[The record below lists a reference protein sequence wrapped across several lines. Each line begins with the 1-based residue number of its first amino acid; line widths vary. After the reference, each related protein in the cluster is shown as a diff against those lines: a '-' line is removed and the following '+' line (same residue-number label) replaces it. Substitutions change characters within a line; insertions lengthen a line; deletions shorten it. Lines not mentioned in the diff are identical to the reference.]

1 MDIPR
6 HPVIGGKLFDQGM
19 YGCMFAP
26 ALHCKYKKKLVL
38 DDTKSEGTKP
48 EDNVNYPITKIIL
61 KEDAEMEYSIGN
73 MIRRI
78 PLWKNYFSV
87 SESICLPSP
96 AQTDK
101 DLSYCKPL
109 EGHEIEEFRILSMTY
124 SGLPLSIY
132 RFQMKG
138 FDFMSFVMHLL
149 EAGALM
155 TLYGLVHRD
164 LHKGNILVDQYNVP
178 RIIDFNL
185 SIMVKSDIT
194 DNTLAHSYNPIISQL
209 SPDYVLVNA
218 ANTLKRKASG
228 VFQSNKSLSNR
239 VIDATIDKK
248 PIMKKVSAI
257 LGIPMSEMRQ
267 QLYQF
272 YIKSKSVQSGNLAD
286 WFHVYWRVV
295 DSWAIGINIIE
306 LISNFSQ
313 WREFGPIYAQH
324 RDILLPMLRRLCAV
338 DPTQR
343 IDCVQAIHYLDPTN
357 FIIRKY
363 GEAWMK
369 KVGTF

>member
-1 MDIPR
+1 MDTAI
-6 HPVIGGKLFDQGM
+6 VTGGRLFDQGM

-26 ALHCKYKKKLVL
+26 ALHCKYKKKAM
-38 DDTKSEGTKP
+38 DATDATR
-48 EDNVNYPITKIIL
+48 EDKFHPPISKIIL
-61 KEDAEMEYSIGN
+61 KEDAELEYSIGS

-101 DLSYCKPL
+101 EVTQCKPL
-109 EGHEIEEFRILSMTY
+109 EGHEMEEFRVLSMTY
-124 SGLPLSIY
+124 SGVPLSVY

-138 FDFMSFVMHLL
+138 FDFMSFVTHLL

-155 TLYGLVHRD
+155 TLHGLVHRD
-164 LHKGNILVDQYNVP
+164 LHRGNILVDQFNVP

-185 SIMVKSDIT
+185 AVVINDDIT
-194 DNTLAHSYNPIISQL
+194 DDTLAHSYNPVISQL
-209 SPDYVLVNA
+209 PPDYVLANA
-218 ANTLKRKASG
+218 ANILKRKGGG
-228 VFQSNKSLSNR
+228 VVGPKNVSNR
-239 VIDATIDKK
+239 VIDAAIDKK

-257 LGIPMSEMRQ
+257 LRIPMSEMRQ
-267 QLYQF
+267 ELYRF
-272 YIKSKSVQSGNLAD
+272 YVKSKSVQSGNLAD

-306 LISNFSQ
+306 LISTFVQ
-313 WREFGPIYAQH
+313 WREFGPIFMRHEAV
-324 RDILLPMLRRLCAV
+324 LLPMLRRLCAI

-343 IDCVQAIHYLDPTN
+343 IDCVQAIHYLDPKN
-357 FIIRKY
+357 SIVRKY

-369 KVGTF
+369 KVGSTL